1 MHKSHNLTRTQEI
14 VKFTF
19 YCAVG
24 YVIACA
30 VLVICWLFHIFGQLA
45 TLLLLWLISPTAASK
60 C

>member
-1 MHKSHNLTRTQEI
+1 MHESHNLTRTHEI

-30 VLVICWLFHIFGQLA
+30 ALVVCWLFHIFGHLA
-45 TLLLLWLISPTAASK
+45 TLLLLWLIPPS
-60 C
+60 